1 MILFFEWDEQ
11 KAQSNQRKHG
21 ITFEEALTIFDDPL
35 AITFEDKL
43 HSDQEVRFLTIGYS
57 SFGRL
62 LFVVAT
68 DRDNKTRLISAR
80 PVTKRE
86 RKFYEQGF

>member
-1 MILFFEWDEQ
+1 LTFEWDEQ
-11 KAQSNQRKHG
+11 KAQLNQRKHS

-43 HSDQEVRFLTIGYS
+43 HSNQEARFLTIGYS
-57 SFGRL
+57 NLGRL
-62 LFVVAT
+62 LVVVAT
-68 DRDNKTRLISAR
+68 YRGNKTRLISSR

-86 RKFYEQGF
+86 RTIYEQGL

>member
-1 MILFFEWDEQ
+1 MFFEWDEQ